1 MSDPWHHD
9 LVSTIASAS
18 HTKLMEAKQKQRQ
31 PCVYKGIIVFQSV
44 ADNYTDPKSSNT
56 SQAYVMRSKDS
67 RSAKG
72 RETI

>member
-1 MSDPWHHD
+1 M
-9 LVSTIASAS
+9 
-18 HTKLMEAKQKQRQ
+18 KAKQKQYGNHV
-31 PCVYKGIIVFQSV
+31 CMYKGIIVFQSV

-56 SQAYVMRSKDS
+56 SQTYVMRCRDS